1 MQLIYTIAGVDNGTI
16 FTLNVFKVFVEKYI
30 NEIHVP
36 KAKLRAG
43 GEKNS
48 VAHYNMFM
56 WKFIPMKLVYV
67 FIFFLGLCWYI
78 YKYIFIFC
86 FCLRHS
92 FE

>member
-16 FTLNVFKVFVEKYI
+16 FTLNIFKVFVDKYT

-43 GEKNS
+43 GGKNS

-56 WKFIPMKLVYV
+56 WKFIPMKFVYV
-67 FIFFLGLCWYI
+67 FMFIFGFMLVH
-78 YKYIFIFC
+78 KYIFC